1 MLRVALLLGI
11 GVAIAIGAGTDLH
24 ALATGFAAG
33 VVAFVITDSIRRGR
47 RDRG

>member
-1 MLRVALLLGI
+1 MIRAALLGAL
-11 GVAIAIGAGTDLH
+11 AGAGVLPH
-24 ALATGFAAG
+24 AIVTGIAAG